1 MLNLSNHTH
10 KINCFSHKI
19 LWTWDS
25 VLKNLFRGP
34 QEIVRRIAAD
44 TAFKERLEVARDSV
58 DEVIRLCHSN
68 FENPLR

>member
-1 MLNLSNHTH
+1 M
-10 KINCFSHKI
+10 
-19 LWTWDS
+19 
-25 VLKNLFRGP
+25 KNLFRGP

-58 DEVIRLCHSN
+58 DEVIRLCQSN